1 MPARLG
7 ASSGPRDRV
16 LEVLNC
22 RRQRPYRTK
31 NLLVEVRW
39 GWTSFFA
46 LSSEGYVTLARLS
59 LHLSRHLSP

>member
-7 ASSGPRDRV
+7 AISGPTDRV

-22 RRQRPYRTK
+22 LRQGPYRTK
-31 NLLVEVRW
+31 NLMVEVRW

-46 LSSEGYVTLARLS
+46 LLFEGYVTLVRLS
-59 LHLSRHLSP
+59 LHWSLHVNP